1 MLQDLPYALRALRKS
16 PGVAVVAACAAVLT
30 LTVSGEAHAQ
40 RALHWS
46 RLDVVAHLEAD
57 GTLDVSET
65 QTIVFTGDW
74 NGGERRFIVH
84 PRQTF
89 DFVGISRI
97 TADGAEE
104 LRQDGS
110 LDDVDDYGWT
120 GATTLRWRS
129 RKPSDPPFANSTL
142 RYEIRYRMSGIVIKD
157 GDRYGLDHDFAFRDR
172 DGVIERFT
180 LKLTVDPVW
189 QPDDRFR
196 KRVHVPG
203 RWRRV

>member
-1 MLQDLPYALRALRKS
+1 MLQDLLRHGRSSLL
-16 PGVAVVAACAAVLT
+16 VAACVAFLILA
-30 LTVSGEAHAQ
+30 VSGEARAQ
-40 RALHWS
+40 RQLHWS

-97 TADGAEE
+97 TADGAEGR
-104 LRQDGS
+104 RQDGS
-110 LDDVDDYGWT
+110 LDDVDEYAWT
-120 GATTLRWRS
+120 SVDTLRWRS

-142 RYEIRYRMSGIVIKD
+142 R
-157 GDRYGLDHDFAFRDR
+157 
-172 DGVIERFT
+172 
-180 LKLTVDPVW
+180 
-189 QPDDRFR
+189 
-196 KRVHVPG
+196 
-203 RWRRV
+203 